1 MTGPFSRDTSAASPG
16 SAESAPVQTVQEAET
31 APPGTRSDPRR
42 LPADSARRTGEP
54 RSPAARTRSRRPLI
68 SLFSGGLGWL
78 ESLIVSAVAALTLLL
93 LSVGLL
99 D

>member
-1 MTGPFSRDTSAASPG
+1 MTGPFSRDPSAASPG
-16 SAESAPVQTVQEAET
+16 SADSAPVQTVQEAET
-31 APPGTRSDPRR
+31 ASPGKHSDAGR

-68 SLFSGGLGWL
+68 SFFSGGLGWL
-78 ESLIVSAVAALTLLL
+78 GSLIISAVAALTLLL